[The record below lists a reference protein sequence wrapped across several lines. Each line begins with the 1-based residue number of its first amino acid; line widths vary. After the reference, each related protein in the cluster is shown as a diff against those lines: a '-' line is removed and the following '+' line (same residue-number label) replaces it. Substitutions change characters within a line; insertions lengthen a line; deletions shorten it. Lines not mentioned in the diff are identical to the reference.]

1 MNSINL
7 CQNASKTYDN
17 SFASSDMLRF
27 PEEDQKRSVN
37 FSLNEGTYT
46 NYTKECEQQLLL
58 STKQF
63 K

>member
-27 PEEDQKRSVN
+27 PEEDQKRSVK
-37 FSLNEGTYT
+37 FSLKEGTYT
-46 NYTKECEQQLLL
+46 TYTKECEQ
-58 STKQF
+58 
-63 K
+63 